1 MISKDT
7 MFKVTNRNNGSTGY
21 AVPDLNIN
29 RRFAAGETKEISMD
43 ELRKLSYQ
51 PGGRYILENYLI
63 VHDKAAVE
71 ELLTEGV
78 EPEYFYTEA
87 DIKELLS
94 KGTLDQ
100 LLDCLDY
107 APKGTIEL
115 VKYMAVEMKINDI
128 SKRDAIKDKTGFDV
142 SMAIKI
148 NEESA
153 LTDEVEKLNT
163 GRRAAPITQNENKEG
178 AERRTAA
185 PRYKVVVD

>member
-94 KGTLDQ
+94 RGTLDQ

-115 VKYMAVEMKINDI
+115 VKHMAVEMKINDI
-128 SKRDAIKDKTGFDV
+128 SKRDAIKNKTGFDV
-142 SMAIKI
+142 SMAIRI

-153 LTDEVEKLNT
+153 ATDETEKLNT
-163 GRRAAPITQNENKEG
+163 SRRAAPITQNENQEG